1 MHGNPVLS
9 LMEIQWNKID
19 FFSTATNV
27 KVVFTYH
34 QTKATLA
41 SYFLCPTLPLVPLT
55 HTFAANKNNSKHN
68 KQKTLDNDVA
78 LRRRID
84 LSPSD
89 WAYMF
94 CLMPTDLLTLP
105 TWHAC
110 VFVVFLLLFTHTYIC
125 IRIYLYIVFDLLG
138 LCHRIC
144 HQSAPHKCN
153 DVLHLLHDSQ
163 SRGAST
169 NTQRHTCIATLVW
182 GLSMSLAFEM

>member
-1 MHGNPVLS
+1 MPGNPVLS

-105 TWHAC
+105 TCQAC
-110 VFVVFLLLFTHTYIC
+110 VFVVFFIIIYSYIHMYTYI
-125 IRIYLYIVFDLLG
+125 LVHSFW
-138 LCHRIC
+138 
-144 HQSAPHKCN
+144 SAWPVSPDMPSK
-153 DVLHLLHDSQ
+153 
-163 SRGAST
+163 RST
-169 NTQRHTCIATLVW
+169 QV
-182 GLSMSLAFEM
+182 